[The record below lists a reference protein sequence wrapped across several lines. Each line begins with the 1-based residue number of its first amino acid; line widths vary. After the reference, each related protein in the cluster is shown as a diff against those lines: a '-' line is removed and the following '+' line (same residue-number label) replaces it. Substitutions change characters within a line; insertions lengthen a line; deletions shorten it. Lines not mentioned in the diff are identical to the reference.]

1 MKTIITWITALIL
14 SVAMAAPAGAVKQT
28 KPETVDPE
36 NVLNRHA
43 VWMKWFRGDR
53 DVIDKDDYAET
64 LVKQGASKSENDLEK
79 RQAEGGR
86 TSAQVEEEDSA

>member
-1 MKTIITWITALIL
+1 MKTIATWITALIL

-28 KPETVDPE
+28 EPEPVDAE

-53 DVIDKDDYAET
+53 DVIDDKDYAET
-64 LVKQGASKSENDLEK
+64 LVKQGVSKSEDASDE
-79 RQAEGGR
+79 RQPEDGMTSKQDKEG
-86 TSAQVEEEDSA
+86 DSA